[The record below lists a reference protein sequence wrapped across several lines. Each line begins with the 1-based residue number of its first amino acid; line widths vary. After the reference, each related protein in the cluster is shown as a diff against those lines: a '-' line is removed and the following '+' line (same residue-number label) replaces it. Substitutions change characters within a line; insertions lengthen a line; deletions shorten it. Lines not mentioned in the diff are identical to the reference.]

1 MSGKPTRPLITL
13 LTDFGLK
20 DHFAGVLKGVIASIA
35 PETRVIDISHEV
47 EPYGVTQAQ
56 FLLSQSWPYFPQGTI
71 HLAIVDPGVGGARRP
86 IFVEAYGHRFVG
98 PDNGVFGDLMTAPT
112 AKVRMIAN
120 SGLFLPDVS
129 ATFHGRDV
137 FAPVCAHLSL
147 GVAASSVGPL
157 IRDAVRRTAGQAVQT
172 SATAWTGEI
181 IHVDRFGNLI
191 TNLSLNCIT
200 AKGHFVL
207 KVASYELRDQAASY
221 SDILRGQAAVVA
233 GSSGFL
239 EIAANQD
246 SAARLLGLG
255 VGARTELNL
264 E

>member
-1 MSGKPTRPLITL
+1 MSGIPTKPLITL

-47 EPYGVTQAQ
+47 EPYGVAQAQ
-56 FLLSQSWPYFPQGTI
+56 FLLSQSWPYFPAGTI
-71 HLAIVDPGVGGARRP
+71 HLAIVDPGVGSARRP

-98 PDNGVFGDLMTAPT
+98 PDNGMFGDLMTAPT
-112 AKVRMIAN
+112 AKVRLIAN
-120 SGLFLPDVS
+120 SSLFLPAVS

-147 GVAASSVGPL
+147 GVAASTVGPL
-157 IRDAVRRTAGQAVQT
+157 IQDAIRQTAGQAVQT
-172 SATAWTGEI
+172 SATSWTGEI

-191 TNLSLNCIT
+191 TNLSVNCISER
-200 AKGHFVL
+200 GHFVL

-221 SDILRGQAAVVA
+221 SGIMRGQPAVVA

-246 SAARLLGLG
+246 SAARLLAIG
-255 VGARTELNL
+255 VGARTQLNL